1 MAVQHSGAVGGCSG
15 TGGREAHAASL
26 RPDASPPAR
35 LVPLLA
41 LACGSSVATVYFA
54 QPLLVTLGERFAL
67 GSGLL
72 GAIVTVTQL
81 GYAVG
86 LLTLVPLGDL
96 LDHRRLVTGQLGL
109 LALALLAAGLA
120 PGVAALLGALAVV
133 GLLAVVAQT
142 MVAAAAALTPPARRG
157 RAVGTVTGGIVTGIL
172 LARAAAGAL
181 ADLAGWRAVYLAA
194 AGIIAVFALLLHRVL
209 PQVRPGHPRVR
220 SGLPQVRSG
229 LPQVRP
235 GHPRIRPGLRWL
247 RPGRLRRG
255 LAPGA
260 PSAGVRETSY
270 GRLVASTVTLFARH
284 PLLRIR
290 GALALL
296 VFAAF
301 STLWSGMAQPLSDP
315 PWSLSH
321 TAIGAF
327 GLAGAAGAVAAG
339 VAGRWNDRGFAQRTT
354 GVGLA
359 LLALSWL
366 PIALTRQSLWA
377 LAIGAVLLD
386 FAVQAVH
393 VTNQTLIHAVRPD
406 AGSRIIGGY
415 MVFYS
420 AGSSLG
426 ALGSSLAYATAGWPA
441 VTALGALFSLAA
453 LILWATTRRTGMSG
467 VGSAGTG
474 AGASADA
481 GASTGTRADR

>member
-1 MAVQHSGAVGGCSG
+1 MAVQCSGADGGCG
-15 TGGREAHAASL
+15 EAGGRGAAGT
-26 RPDASPPAR
+26 APPAR

-54 QPLLVTLGERFAL
+54 HPLLVTLGERFAL
-67 GSGLL
+67 GPGLL

-96 LDHRRLVTGQLGL
+96 LGHRRLVTAQLGL

-120 PGVAALLGALAVV
+120 PGAAALLGALAAV

-142 MVAAAAALTPPARRG
+142 MVAAAAALSPPDRRG

-172 LARAAAGAL
+172 LARAAAGVL
-181 ADLAGWRAVYLAA
+181 ADLAGWRAVYLA
-194 AGIIAVFALLLHRVL
+194 
-209 PQVRPGHPRVR
+209 
-220 SGLPQVRSG
+220 
-229 LPQVRP
+229 
-235 GHPRIRPGLRWL
+235 
-247 RPGRLRRG
+247 
-255 LAPGA
+255 
-260 PSAGVRETSY
+260 SAGVTAVLAVLLRRALPPGSPSAKARETSY
-270 GRLVASTVTLFARH
+270 VRLVASTVTLFARH

-301 STLWSGMAQPLSDP
+301 STLWSGVAQPLSDP

-327 GLAGAAGAVAAG
+327 GLAGAAGAVAAQ
-339 VAGRWNDRGFAQRTT
+339 VAGRWNDRGLARRTT
-354 GVGLA
+354 GAGLA

-393 VTNQTLIHAVRPD
+393 VTNQTLIHAVRPE

-441 VTALGALFSLAA
+441 VTALGASFSVAA
-453 LILWATTRRTGMSG
+453 LLLWTATRRTGLPGDDPAAERTDPGRPSG
-467 VGSAGTG
+467 DRAAGRPARSRSSG
-474 AGASADA
+474 P
-481 GASTGTRADR
+481 R

>member
-1 MAVQHSGAVGGCSG
+1 MAIECSAAGGGCGGTAG
-15 TGGREAHAASL
+15 TGGHQAPATTSASVS
-26 RPDASPPAR
+26 DASPPAK

-72 GAIVTVTQL
+72 GVIVTVTQL

-96 LDHRRLVTGQLGL
+96 LDRRRLVTGQLGL
-109 LALALLAAGLA
+109 LALALLVAGLA

-172 LARAAAGAL
+172 LARAAAGVL
-181 ADLAGWRAVYLAA
+181 ADLAGWRAVYLAS
-194 AGIIAVFALLLHRVL
+194 AGVTAVLALLLRRVL
-209 PQVRPGHPRVR
+209 PPGT
-220 SGLPQVRSG
+220 
-229 LPQVRP
+229 
-235 GHPRIRPGLRWL
+235 
-247 RPGRLRRG
+247 
-255 LAPGA
+255 
-260 PSAGVRETSY
+260 PSAGVREATY

-301 STLWSGMAQPLSDP
+301 STLWSGVAQPLSGP

-339 VAGRWNDRGFAQRTT
+339 VAGRWNDRGLAQRTT
-354 GVGLA
+354 GLGLA

-377 LAIGAVLLD
+377 LAIGTVLLD

-426 ALGSSLAYATAGWPA
+426 ALGSSLVYATAGWSA
-441 VTALGALFSLAA
+441 VTLLGTSFSLAA
-453 LILWATTRRTGMSG
+453 LLLWATTRHMGLPGDNPAVERP
-467 VGSAGTG
+467 GSAPRPGGRSTLKHPDESAGVNRCRPWLRVRG
-474 AGASADA
+474 AGRRWSR
-481 GASTGTRADR
+481 GRGSWCG

>member
-1 MAVQHSGAVGGCSG
+1 MAIQCSGAVDRGSEASG
-15 TGGREAHAASL
+15 QEARAGASV
-26 RPDASPPAR
+26 PDGSPPAR
-35 LVPLLA
+35 PVPLLT

-81 GYAVG
+81 GYAAG

-96 LDHRRLVTGQLGL
+96 FPQRRLITGQLGL

-142 MVAAAAALTPPARRG
+142 MVAAAAALTPAAQRG
-157 RAVGTVTGGIVTGIL
+157 RAVGTVTGGIITGIL
-172 LARAAAGAL
+172 LARAAAGVV
-181 ADLAGWRAVYLAA
+181 ADLAGWRAVYLAS
-194 AGIIAVFALLLHRVL
+194 AGVTAVLALLLRRAL
-209 PQVRPGHPRVR
+209 P
-220 SGLPQVRSG
+220 
-229 LPQVRP
+229 
-235 GHPRIRPGLRWL
+235 
-247 RPGRLRRG
+247 
-255 LAPGA
+255 PGA
-260 PSAGVRETSY
+260 PSANRREISY

-301 STLWSGMAQPLSDP
+301 STLWSGMAQPLSGP

-327 GLAGAAGAVAAG
+327 GLAGAAGAAAAH
-339 VAGRWNDRGFAQRTT
+339 VAGRWNDRGLAQRTT
-354 GVGLA
+354 GIGLA
-359 LLALSWL
+359 LLALSWF
-366 PIALTRQSLWA
+366 PIALTGQSLWA

-393 VTNQTLIHAVRPD
+393 VTNQTLIHAVRPE

-415 MVFYS
+415 MVCYS

-426 ALGSSLAYATAGWPA
+426 ALGSSLAYATAGWGA
-441 VTALGALFSLAA
+441 VTALGTLFSLAA
-453 LILWATTRRTGMSG
+453 LLLWSTTR
-467 VGSAGTG
+467 GTG
-474 AGASADA
+474 LPA
-481 GASTGTRADR
+481 

>member
-1 MAVQHSGAVGGCSG
+1 
-15 TGGREAHAASL
+15 
-26 RPDASPPAR
+26 
-35 LVPLLA
+35 VPLLA

-81 GYAVG
+81 GYTVG
-86 LLTLVPLGDL
+86 LLMLVPLGDL
-96 LDHRRLVTGQLGL
+96 LDRRRLVTGQLGL
-109 LALALLAAGLA
+109 PALALLVAGLA
-120 PGVAALLGALAVV
+120 PGVAALFGELAVV

-142 MVAAAAALTPPARRG
+142 MVAVAAALTSPARRG

-172 LARAAAGAL
+172 LARAAAGVL
-181 ADLAGWRAVYLAA
+181 ADLAGWRAVYLAS
-194 AGIIAVFALLLHRVL
+194 AGVTAVLASALRRVL
-209 PQVRPGHPRVR
+209 P
-220 SGLPQVRSG
+220 
-229 LPQVRP
+229 
-235 GHPRIRPGLRWL
+235 
-247 RPGRLRRG
+247 
-255 LAPGA
+255 PGA
-260 PSAGVRETSY
+260 PSAGVREASY

-284 PLLRIR
+284 RLLRIR

-301 STLWSGMAQPLSDP
+301 STLWSGVAQPLSGP

-327 GLAGAAGAVAAG
+327 GVAGAAGAVAAQ
-339 VAGRWNDRGFAQRTT
+339 VAGRWNDRGLAQRTT

-393 VTNQTLIHAVRPD
+393 VTNQSLIHAVRPD

-420 AGSSLG
+420 AGSGLG
-426 ALGSSLAYATAGWPA
+426 ALGSSLERP
-441 VTALGALFSLAA
+441 GAAA
-453 LILWATTRRTGMSG
+453 QVDPKGRT
-467 VGSAGTG
+467 
-474 AGASADA
+474 
-481 GASTGTRADR
+481 

>member
-1 MAVQHSGAVGGCSG
+1 MAIQCSGAVGECSG
-15 TGGREAHAASL
+15 TGGHEAHPTASA
-26 RPDASPPAR
+26 PDPSPPAR
-35 LVPLLA
+35 LAPLLA

-67 GSGLL
+67 GPGLL

-81 GYAVG
+81 GYAAG

-120 PGVAALLGALAVV
+120 PGVAALLGALAGV

-172 LARAAAGAL
+172 LARAAAGVL
-181 ADLAGWRAVYLAA
+181 ADLAGWRAVYLVS
-194 AGIIAVFALLLHRVL
+194 AGATAVLALLLRHVL
-209 PQVRPGHPRVR
+209 P
-220 SGLPQVRSG
+220 SGSPST
-229 LPQVRP
+229 
-235 GHPRIRPGLRWL
+235 
-247 RPGRLRRG
+247 
-255 LAPGA
+255 GA
-260 PSAGVRETSY
+260 REGSY
-270 GRLVASTVTLFARH
+270 GRLVASTVTLFVRH

-301 STLWSGMAQPLSDP
+301 STLWSGVAQPLSAP

-339 VAGRWNDRGFAQRTT
+339 VAGRWNDRGLAQRTT
-354 GVGLA
+354 GIGLA

-441 VTALGALFSLAA
+441 VTALGTSFSLAA
-453 LILWATTRRTGMSG
+453 LLLWATTRRMSL
-467 VGSAGTG
+467 
-474 AGASADA
+474 ASV
-481 GASTGTRADR
+481 

>member
-1 MAVQHSGAVGGCSG
+1 MAIECSDAGGGCDG
-15 TGGREAHAASL
+15 TGGTGGHQAPATTSARDASPPANASPPVNAL
-26 RPDASPPAR
+26 PPANASPPAR

-54 QPLLVTLGERFAL
+54 QPLLVTLGERFAV

-72 GAIVTVTQL
+72 GVIVTVTQL
-81 GYAVG
+81 GYALG

-96 LDHRRLVTGQLGL
+96 LDRRGLVTGQLGL

-120 PGVAALLGALAVV
+120 RGAAALRGALAMV

-172 LARAAAGAL
+172 LARAAAGVL
-181 ADLAGWRAVYLAA
+181 ADLAGWRAVYLAS
-194 AGIIAVFALLLHRVL
+194 AGVIAVLAV
-209 PQVRPGHPRVR
+209 
-220 SGLPQVRSG
+220 S
-229 LPQVRP
+229 
-235 GHPRIRPGLRWL
+235 
-247 RPGRLRRG
+247 LRR
-255 LAPGA
+255 LLPPGA
-260 PSAGVRETSY
+260 PSAGVREASY

-301 STLWSGMAQPLSDP
+301 STLWSGVAQPLSGP

-339 VAGRWNDRGFAQRTT
+339 VAGRWNDRGLAQRTT

-420 AGSSLG
+420 VGSSLG

-441 VTALGALFSLAA
+441 VTVLGASFSLAA
-453 LILWATTRRTGMSG
+453 LLLWATTRRMGLPGDNPAVERPGSWP
-467 VGSAGTG
+467 GSAPQEPRSPGPG
-474 AGASADA
+474 APV
-481 GASTGTRADR
+481 

>member
-1 MAVQHSGAVGGCSG
+1 
-15 TGGREAHAASL
+15 EA
-26 RPDASPPAR
+26 P
-35 LVPLLA
+35 
-41 LACGSSVATVYFA
+41 
-54 QPLLVTLGERFAL
+54 
-67 GSGLL
+67 
-72 GAIVTVTQL
+72 
-81 GYAVG
+81 
-86 LLTLVPLGDL
+86 
-96 LDHRRLVTGQLGL
+96 
-109 LALALLAAGLA
+109 
-120 PGVAALLGALAVV
+120 
-133 GLLAVVAQT
+133 
-142 MVAAAAALTPPARRG
+142 
-157 RAVGTVTGGIVTGIL
+157 
-172 LARAAAGAL
+172 
-181 ADLAGWRAVYLAA
+181 
-194 AGIIAVFALLLHRVL
+194 
-209 PQVRPGHPRVR
+209 
-220 SGLPQVRSG
+220 
-229 LPQVRP
+229 
-235 GHPRIRPGLRWL
+235 
-247 RPGRLRRG
+247 
-255 LAPGA
+255 
-260 PSAGVRETSY
+260 Y
-270 GRLVASTVTLFARH
+270 GRLVASTVALFVRH

-301 STLWSGMAQPLSDP
+301 STLWSGVAQPLSGP

-339 VAGRWNDRGFAQRTT
+339 VAGRWNDRGLAQRTT

-377 LAIGAVLLD
+377 LAVGAVLLD

-441 VTALGALFSLAA
+441 VTVLGASFSLAA
-453 LILWATTRRTGMSG
+453 LLLWATTRRMGLPG
-467 VGSAGTG
+467 DNPAVEP
-474 AGASADA
+474 DVN
-481 GASTGTRADR
+481 

>member
-1 MAVQHSGAVGGCSG
+1 MAIQCSGAVGECSG
-15 TGGREAHAASL
+15 TGGHEAHFTASA
-26 RPDASPPAR
+26 PDPSPPAR

-81 GYAVG
+81 GYAAG

-109 LALALLAAGLA
+109 LSLALLAAGLA

-142 MVAAAAALTPPARRG
+142 MVAAAATLTPPARRG

-172 LARAAAGAL
+172 LARAAAGVL
-181 ADLAGWRAVYLAA
+181 ADLAGWRAVYLVS
-194 AGIIAVFALLLHRVL
+194 AGVTAVLALLLRHVL
-209 PQVRPGHPRVR
+209 P
-220 SGLPQVRSG
+220 SGS
-229 LPQVRP
+229 
-235 GHPRIRPGLRWL
+235 
-247 RPGRLRRG
+247 
-255 LAPGA
+255 
-260 PSAGVRETSY
+260 PSIGVREESY
-270 GRLVASTVTLFARH
+270 GRLVASTVTLFVRH

-296 VFAAF
+296 VFASF
-301 STLWSGMAQPLSDP
+301 STLWSGVAQPLSAP

-339 VAGRWNDRGFAQRTT
+339 VAGRWNDRGLAQRTT
-354 GVGLA
+354 GIGLT

-393 VTNQTLIHAVRPD
+393 VTNQTLIHAVQPD

-441 VTALGALFSLAA
+441 VTALGTSFSLAA
-453 LILWATTRRTGMSG
+453 LLLWATTRRMSL
-467 VGSAGTG
+467 
-474 AGASADA
+474 ASV
-481 GASTGTRADR
+481 

>member
-1 MAVQHSGAVGGCSG
+1 MAIQCSGAVGEGGG
-15 TGGREAHAASL
+15 TGGREARTAASVSD
-26 RPDASPPAR
+26 PSPPAR

-41 LACGSSVATVYFA
+41 LACGSSVATVYFS

-96 LDHRRLVTGQLGL
+96 FDHRRLITGQLGL
-109 LALALLAAGLA
+109 LAFALLAAGLA
-120 PGVAALLGALAVV
+120 PGVWALLGALAVV

-142 MVAAAAALTPPARRG
+142 MVAAAAALSAPGRRG

-172 LARAAAGAL
+172 LARTAAGLL
-181 ADLAGWRAVYLAA
+181 ADLAGWRAVYLAS
-194 AGIIAVFALLLHRVL
+194 AGVTAVLALLLRRAL
-209 PQVRPGHPRVR
+209 PPGTT
-220 SGLPQVRSG
+220 
-229 LPQVRP
+229 
-235 GHPRIRPGLRWL
+235 
-247 RPGRLRRG
+247 
-255 LAPGA
+255 
-260 PSAGVRETSY
+260 SAGVREASSGRLRKASY

-284 PLLRIR
+284 PLLRVR

-301 STLWSGMAQPLSDP
+301 STLWSGLAQPLSEP

-327 GLAGAAGAVAAG
+327 GIAGAAGAVAAG
-339 VAGRWNDRGFAQRTT
+339 VAGRWNDRGLAQRTT
-354 GVGLA
+354 GVGLV
-359 LLALSWL
+359 LLTLSWL
-366 PIALTRQSLWA
+366 PIALTRQSLSA
-377 LAIGAVLLD
+377 LAVGAVLLD

-393 VTNQTLIHAVRPD
+393 VTNQTLLHAVRPD

-420 AGSSLG
+420 VGSSLG

-441 VTALGALFSLAA
+441 VTALGASFSLAA
-453 LILWATTRRTGMSG
+453 LLLWVTTRRRGLPGG
-467 VGSAGTG
+467 VSA
-474 AGASADA
+474 AEWPAP
-481 GASTGTRADR
+481 ADRTDPING

>member
-1 MAVQHSGAVGGCSG
+1 MAIQCSGAVGECSG
-15 TGGREAHAASL
+15 TGGHEAHPTESA
-26 RPDASPPAR
+26 PDPSPPAR

-67 GSGLL
+67 DSGLL

-81 GYAVG
+81 GYAAG
-86 LLTLVPLGDL
+86 LLSLVPLGDL
-96 LDHRRLVTGQLGL
+96 FDHRRLVTGQLGL
-109 LALALLAAGLA
+109 LSLALLAAGLA

-142 MVAAAAALTPPARRG
+142 MVAAAATLTPPARRG

-172 LARAAAGAL
+172 LARAAAGVL
-181 ADLAGWRAVYLAA
+181 ADLAGWRAVYLVS
-194 AGIIAVFALLLHRVL
+194 AGVTAVLALLLRHVL
-209 PQVRPGHPRVR
+209 P
-220 SGLPQVRSG
+220 SGS
-229 LPQVRP
+229 
-235 GHPRIRPGLRWL
+235 
-247 RPGRLRRG
+247 
-255 LAPGA
+255 
-260 PSAGVRETSY
+260 PSTGVREESY
-270 GRLVASTVTLFARH
+270 GRLVASTVTLFVRH

-296 VFAAF
+296 VFASF
-301 STLWSGMAQPLSDP
+301 STLWSGVAQPLSAP

-327 GLAGAAGAVAAG
+327 GLAGAAGAGAAG
-339 VAGRWNDRGFAQRTT
+339 VAGRWNDRGLAQRTT
-354 GVGLA
+354 GIGLA

-393 VTNQTLIHAVRPD
+393 VTNQTLIHAVQPD

-441 VTALGALFSLAA
+441 VTALGTSFSLAA
-453 LILWATTRRTGMSG
+453 LLLWATTRRMSL
-467 VGSAGTG
+467 
-474 AGASADA
+474 ASV
-481 GASTGTRADR
+481 

>member
-1 MAVQHSGAVGGCSG
+1 MAIQCSDAVGGCGG
-15 TGGREAHAASL
+15 TAGHEAHTDAPA
-26 RPDASPPAR
+26 PDAPPPAR
-35 LVPLLA
+35 LLPLLA

-67 GSGLL
+67 GAGLL

-81 GYAVG
+81 GYAAG

-96 LDHRRLVTGQLGL
+96 LGHRRLVTVQLGL
-109 LALALLAAGLA
+109 LALALLVAGLA
-120 PGVAALLGALAVV
+120 PGVVALLGALALV

-142 MVAAAAALTPPARRG
+142 MVAAAAALSPPARRG

-172 LARAAAGAL
+172 LARAAAGVL
-181 ADLAGWRAVYLAA
+181 ADLAGWRAVYLTS
-194 AGIIAVFALLLHRVL
+194 AGVTAVLAVL
-209 PQVRPGHPRVR
+209 
-220 SGLPQVRSG
+220 
-229 LPQVRP
+229 
-235 GHPRIRPGLRWL
+235 
-247 RPGRLRRG
+247 LRRA
-255 LAPGA
+255 LPPGA
-260 PSAGVRETSY
+260 PSAGLREVSY
-270 GRLVASTVTLFARH
+270 GRLVASTLTLFARH

-301 STLWSGMAQPLSDP
+301 STLWSGVAQPLSGP

-327 GLAGAAGAVAAG
+327 GLAGAAGAVAARA
-339 VAGRWNDRGFAQRTT
+339 AGRWNDRGLAQRTT
-354 GVGLA
+354 GAGLA

-377 LAIGAVLLD
+377 LAAGAVLLD

-420 AGSSLG
+420 AGSGLG
-426 ALGSSLAYATAGWPA
+426 GLGSSLAYAAAGWPA
-441 VTALGALFSLAA
+441 VSALGASFSLAA
-453 LILWATTRRTGMSG
+453 LLLWAATRRRPALGEPKG
-467 VGSAGTG
+467 E
-474 AGASADA
+474 
-481 GASTGTRADR
+481 R

>member
-1 MAVQHSGAVGGCSG
+1 M
-15 TGGREAHAASL
+15 
-26 RPDASPPAR
+26 
-35 LVPLLA
+35 PLLA

-96 LDHRRLVTGQLGL
+96 LDHRRLITGQLGL

-120 PGVAALLGALAVV
+120 PGVAALFGALAVV

-142 MVAAAAALTPPARRG
+142 MVAAAAALTPPSRRG

-181 ADLAGWRAVYLAA
+181 ADLAGWRAVYLVA
-194 AGIIAVFALLLHRVL
+194 AGVIAVLALL
-209 PQVRPGHPRVR
+209 VRRALPRVR
-220 SGLPQVRSG
+220 VR
-229 LPQVRP
+229 
-235 GHPRIRPGLRWL
+235 HGLR
-247 RPGRLRRG
+247 
-255 LAPGA
+255 PGA
-260 PSAGVRETSY
+260 PSVNVRVASY

-284 PLLRIR
+284 RLLRVR

-301 STLWSGMAQPLSDP
+301 STLWSGMAQPLSNP

-339 VAGRWNDRGFAQRTT
+339 VAGRWNDRGLAQRTT

-359 LLALSWL
+359 VLAVSWL
-366 PIALTRQSLWA
+366 PIALTGQSLWA

-393 VTNQTLIHAVRPD
+393 VTNQTLIHALRPD

-441 VTALGALFSLAA
+441 VTALGASFSLAA
-453 LILWATTRRTGMSG
+453 LLLWATTRRVG
-467 VGSAGTG
+467 VPGGVLGTEGTG
-474 AGASADA
+474 AV
-481 GASTGTRADR
+481 RAER

>member
-1 MAVQHSGAVGGCSG
+1 MASV
-15 TGGREAHAASL
+15 
-26 RPDASPPAR
+26 PDASPSPAR

-54 QPLLVTLGERFAL
+54 QPLLVTLGERFGL
-67 GSGLL
+67 GSGQL

-81 GYAVG
+81 GYAAG

-96 LDHRRLVTGQLGL
+96 LGHRRLITGQLGL

-120 PGVAALLGALAVV
+120 PGVAALLGALAMV

-142 MVAAAAALTPPARRG
+142 MVAAAAALTPRARRG

-172 LARAAAGAL
+172 LARAAAGIL
-181 ADLAGWRAVYLAA
+181 ADLAGWRAVYLASA
-194 AGIIAVFALLLHRVL
+194 CVTAVLAVLLLRVL
-209 PQVRPGHPRVR
+209 P
-220 SGLPQVRSG
+220 
-229 LPQVRP
+229 
-235 GHPRIRPGLRWL
+235 
-247 RPGRLRRG
+247 
-255 LAPGA
+255 AGA
-260 PSAGVRETSY
+260 PSASTPSASALSAGASTPAVGKTSY
-270 GRLVASTVTLFARH
+270 LRLVASTVALFVRH

-301 STLWSGMAQPLSDP
+301 STLWSGMAQPLSEP

-327 GLAGAAGAVAAG
+327 GLAGVAGAIAAG
-339 VAGRWNDRGFAQRTT
+339 VAGRWNDQGFAHRTT

-359 LLALSWL
+359 VLALSWL
-366 PIALTRQSLWA
+366 PIALTRHSLWA

-426 ALGSSLAYATAGWPA
+426 ALGSSLAYAAAGWPA
-441 VTALGALFSLAA
+441 VTALGMSFSLAA
-453 LILWATTRRTGMSG
+453 LLLWATTHRTGLSG
-467 VGSAGTG
+467 DNTAVHRPS
-474 AGASADA
+474 SADRVDHRVDQED
-481 GASTGTRADR
+481 GA

>member
-1 MAVQHSGAVGGCSG
+1 MAIQCSGAGGGPSG
-15 TGGREAHAASL
+15 TGGNGRSTAGSSEAQTTALPS
-26 RPDASPPAR
+26 DAPPPTR

-81 GYAVG
+81 GYAIG

-96 LDHRRLVTGQLGL
+96 LDHRRLITGQLGL

-194 AGIIAVFALLLHRVL
+194 AGIIAVLALL
-209 PQVRPGHPRVR
+209 VRRALPRVR
-220 SGLPQVRSG
+220 VRHGLP
-229 LPQVRP
+229 
-235 GHPRIRPGLRWL
+235 
-247 RPGRLRRG
+247 
-255 LAPGA
+255 PGA
-260 PSAGVRETSY
+260 PSAKAPKASY
-270 GRLVASTVTLFARH
+270 GRLVASTVTLFARY

-301 STLWSGMAQPLSDP
+301 STLWSGMAQPLSNP

-339 VAGRWNDRGFAQRTT
+339 VAGRWNDRGLAQRTT

-359 LLALSWL
+359 VLALSWL
-366 PIALTRQSLWA
+366 PIALTGQSLWA

-441 VTALGALFSLAA
+441 VTVLGASFSLAA
-453 LILWATTRRTGMSG
+453 LLVWATTRRMGAPG
-467 VGSAGTG
+467 GGLGSEG
-474 AGASADA
+474 AGAV
-481 GASTGTRADR
+481 RAER